1 MIELQVRLFGFGIF
15 QDLSLLSKRN
25 IFFRKQRIRVTMQYF
40 SYNIFIFRVNF

>member
-25 IFFRKQRIRVTMQYF
+25 IFFRKIRVTMQYF